1 MLQVPPPII
10 QVPPPTAFTIDAPKP
25 GNAVR
30 KTKATKQPCTEVIF
44 AAESRDILP
53 FTNSIIDIYLF
64 IERLVLL
71 QENITFLLSW

>member
-1 MLQVPPPII
+1 MFMKLFEPVPQAPSPIIPNI

-44 AAESRDILP
+44 AAEKKRYSA
-53 FTNSIIDIYLF
+53 IY
-64 IERLVLL
+64 
-71 QENITFLLSW
+71 